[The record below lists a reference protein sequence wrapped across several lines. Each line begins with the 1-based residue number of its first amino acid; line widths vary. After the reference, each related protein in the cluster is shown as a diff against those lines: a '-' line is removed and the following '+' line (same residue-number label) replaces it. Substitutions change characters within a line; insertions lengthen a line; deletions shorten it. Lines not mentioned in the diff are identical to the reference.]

1 MSNPPDEVRSSCDN
15 KSAPSKSVTDETNII
30 GKTADHSSFEVQTL
44 NSSNI
49 QCCTTPAGASLTK
62 GDCQAT
68 ARGRDTTGNVR
79 CVPKEERIDA
89 APTLTEI
96 VSRDNVVL
104 GASGGGNMK
113 SQDATHRNNGTADP
127 SLATMQRGETTNVVK
142 ERSSMLRS
150 TPQSG
155 RDCGSGI
162 PVVAT
167 PPEHHYVKSR
177 VTSEMKPIR
186 YIPRTSSSTSS
197 ATYPRVPAQLMP
209 FCDTNMARKHVSEQQ
224 RRGYQPNAVQTTQ
237 DDAARKTTSVR
248 PDETYCLSSN
258 ISTFPQKINRQ
269 PTANFGERDREQMSI
284 TTRTENGANAVRQHL
299 SMADSSIRPER
310 VIISDQPKPFSI
322 RSTSVTHSAACGI
335 QHTNAG
341 TNQQG
346 GPRSTSNAMMF
357 APFGVTRDEPS
368 RTEQQKTSSDGQAG
382 PEKVTDVTR
391 NDSTTLRDHRGCG
404 TTGDER
410 TFLGDDANP
419 ATPRILGRIS
429 EHKGVLY
436 QRIPWDGCI
445 QVSSTG
451 LSRATVSMFSLL
463 FR

>member
-1 MSNPPDEVRSSCDN
+1 MSNLPDEVKSSCDN
-15 KSAPSKSVTDETNII
+15 KSAPSQRIKNETNIT
-30 GKTADHSSFEVQTL
+30 GKTADQSQYEVQTL
-44 NSSNI
+44 NSSNT
-49 QCCTTPAGASLTK
+49 QCCSKYTGISQTRD
-62 GDCQAT
+62 DCQAT
-68 ARGRDTTGNVR
+68 ERDKTENAL

-113 SQDATHRNNGTADP
+113 SQDAAHRNNGTADP
-127 SLATMQRGETTNVVK
+127 SLATMQRGETTNVAK
-142 ERSSMLRS
+142 ERSSMMRS
-150 TPQSG
+150 SQQSG
-155 RDCGSGI
+155 RDCSSGLSL
-162 PVVAT
+162 VAT
-167 PPEHHYVKSR
+167 PSEHHYVKSR
-177 VTSEMKPIR
+177 VTSELKPIR
-186 YIPRTSSSTSS
+186 YIPRTSSGTNS
-197 ATYPRVPAQLMP
+197 AMYPRVPAQLMP

-224 RRGYQPNAVQTTQ
+224 RRGYQPNSVQTTQ
-237 DDAARKTTSVR
+237 DDPARKTTSIR

-284 TTRTENGANAVRQHL
+284 STRTENGANAVRQHL

-322 RSTSVTHSAACGI
+322 RSTSVTHSTACGI
-335 QHTNAG
+335 QPTNAG
-341 TNQQG
+341 TNPLG
-346 GPRSTSNAMMF
+346 GPRSNALMF

-368 RTEQQKTSSDGQAG
+368 HTEQPKTSSDGQAG

-410 TFLGDDANP
+410 ALLGDDANP

-451 LSRATVSMFSLL
+451 LSRATVSVFSLL

>member
-1 MSNPPDEVRSSCDN
+1 MSNLPDETKSSCDN
-15 KSAPSKSVTDETNII
+15 KSAPSQSVKNETNRI

-44 NSSNI
+44 NSSNR
-49 QCCTTPAGASLTK
+49 QCCTTPDGASLTK
-62 GDCQAT
+62 DDCQT
-68 ARGRDTTGNVR
+68 IDRDTTGNTL

-104 GASGGGNMK
+104 GASGGGNRM

-284 TTRTENGANAVRQHL
+284 SVRTENGANAVRQHL
-299 SMADSSIRPER
+299 SMTDSSIRPER
-310 VIISDQPKPFSI
+310 VTISDQPKPFSI

-335 QHTNAG
+335 QHTIAG

-346 GPRSTSNAMMF
+346 GPRSNALMF

-368 RTEQQKTSSDGQAG
+368 RTEQPKTSSDGHAG

-404 TTGDER
+404 ATGDER
-410 TFLGDDANP
+410 ALLGDDANSS
-419 ATPRILGRIS
+419 TPRILGRIS

-451 LSRATVSMFSLL
+451 LSRATVSVFSLL
-463 FR
+463 VR